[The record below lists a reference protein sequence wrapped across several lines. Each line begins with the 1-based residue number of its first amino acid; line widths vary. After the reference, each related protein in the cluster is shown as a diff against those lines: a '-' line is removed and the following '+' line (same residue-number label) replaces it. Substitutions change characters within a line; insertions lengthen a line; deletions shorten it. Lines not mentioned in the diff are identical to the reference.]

1 MCACVCVCVCVCVYI
16 YIVANNLLFACLK
29 VLDIIIIIVINII
42 I

>member
-1 MCACVCVCVCVCVYI
+1 MCVCVCVCVYI

-29 VLDIIIIIVINII
+29 VLDIIIIGINII